1 MRLNL
6 SYRNIFLNIIGSA
19 VAAFGL
25 YHVHSVS
32 GVSEGGVLGAM
43 LLLYHWCS
51 ITPAISGFVIDCI
64 AYIYGWKTLG
74 KEFLLYSLVSNVSFS
89 LTYAISEQ
97 FPRLFPRV
105 VTYPLYAAVL
115 GALFI
120 GVGIG
125 LCVLGG
131 GAPGADDALA
141 MALNKRYGWKIQRVY
156 LASDLTVLLL
166 SLSYIPFR
174 RIAWSIL
181 TVVLSGQIIGF
192 MQRFAPKPPKD

>member
-1 MRLNL
+1 MHLKL
-6 SYRNIFLNIIGSA
+6 SRRSIFLNIVGSA
-19 VAAFGL
+19 IAAFGL

-43 LLLYHWCS
+43 LLLFNWFS
-51 ITPAISGFVIDCI
+51 ISPAISGFVIDCVSY
-64 AYIYGWKTLG
+64 AYSGKLLG
-74 KEFLLYSLVSNVSFS
+74 KEFLFYSLISNVSFS

-141 MALNKRYGWKIQRVY
+141 MALSKRYGWKIQWIY
-156 LASDLTVLLL
+156 LVSDLTVLLL
-166 SLSYIPFR
+166 SLTYIPFR

-181 TVVLSGQIIGF
+181 TVVLSGQIIGR
-192 MQRFAPKPPKD
+192 MQRFAPKAKKD

>member
-1 MRLNL
+1 MHLKL
-6 SYRNIFLNIIGSA
+6 SRRNIIFNIFGSA
-19 VAAFGL
+19 IAAFGL
-25 YHVHSVS
+25 YHIHSVS

-43 LLLYHWCS
+43 LLLFNWFS
-51 ITPAISGFVIDCI
+51 ISPAISGFVIDCI
-64 AYIYGWKTLG
+64 SYVYGWKILG
-74 KEFLLYSLVSNVSFS
+74 REFLLYSLISNVSFS

-105 VTYPLYAAVL
+105 VSHPLYAAVL

-141 MALNKRYGWKIQRVY
+141 MALNKRFGWKIQRVY

-166 SLSYIPFR
+166 SLTYIPFR
-174 RIAWSIL
+174 RIVWSIL
-181 TVVLSGQIIGF
+181 TVVLSGQIIGW
-192 MQRFAPKPPKD
+192 MQRFAPKAETD

>member
-1 MRLNL
+1 MKISRRNL
-6 SYRNIFLNIIGSA
+6 ILNIVGSA

-32 GVSEGGVLGAM
+32 GVSEGGVLGLM
-43 LLLYHWCS
+43 LLLYHWFS
-51 ITPAISGFVIDCI
+51 ISPAISGFVIDCI
-64 AYIYGWKTLG
+64 CYVYGMRTLG
-74 KEFLLYSLVSNVSFS
+74 KAFLLYSFISNISFS
-89 LTYAISEQ
+89 LTYALAEQ

-105 VTYPLYAAVL
+105 LTHPLYAAVL

-141 MALNKRYGWKIQRVY
+141 MALCKRYGWKLPWVY
-156 LASDLTVLLL
+156 LASDLFVLLL
-166 SLSYIPFR
+166 SLTYIPFR
-174 RIAWSIL
+174 RIAWSVL
-181 TVVLSGQIIGF
+181 TVVLSGQIIGL
-192 MQRFAPKPPKD
+192 MQKIPIKKAVE